1 MSGVQETLDQA
12 LIQPAT
18 RRVWVHVGCGGWVL
32 FRVPGGFCVSCE
44 AGPLHPAEY
53 AKPSNA

>member
-1 MSGVQETLDQA
+1 MTAVQETLDQA

-32 FRVPGGFCVSCE
+32 FRVAGGTCLSCG